1 MSEVYPHFRA
11 SYTHEELVESFLLTP
26 ADLELVFGCRTDVNR
41 CGMALL
47 LKALDYLGY
56 VPDGLE
62 TVPSAVR
69 AFIASQLGLL
79 WDCSEHY
86 VWESRTRD
94 QHLSLIRRY
103 TGWRPPDAFDK
114 EDLDHWLRQHAVC
127 EVQTLDG
134 LFAFACHRLRSLRV
148 ELPAEGELQRV
159 VQSALSGFFQ
169 DTQRQI
175 TAAIPPEVRLRIDDL
190 LVVPEGRILSE
201 FERIKADPGKPGVG
215 QFEAEVEK
223 LRAIRAV
230 GLSPDPFERVPWKVL
245 QTLRRRAM
253 NEKASEMR
261 EHSDEIRY
269 ALMGSV
275 LHMRGLEVTDD
286 VTRMAI
292 ELIHRIDV
300 RSEKQLHREW
310 LADLQRVDGKLQIL
324 STVAKAVIESPDGIV
339 REVLFP
345 RVKEETFQHL
355 VAEFDVTGPNLRLL
369 RQAIMQRKFA
379 RHYRRMLPLLLETL
393 HFRSD
398 NRFQPLIAALTLIQR
413 HVNSHHRYFPAEE
426 AIPLE
431 GVVTP
436 AWEEKVCDASAGERK
451 IHRRYYELCVL
462 QKLQRA
468 LKCKE
473 VWVEGSYAFRN
484 PSEDMPRDWG
494 DEPRRRL
501 HYDALGKP
509 MDAQMFVRALKARL
523 VESLTAFNR
532 TMPQL
537 NHVRIFHPNK
547 QEERG
552 LWALAKLERQP
563 EAHSLGLIKEAINT
577 QYGILDLLDVF
588 VEADRLVDF
597 TRFFTHSGTKEVR
610 SREALRPLLILDLF
624 AEGTN
629 TGIRRVANAN
639 HHYSYD
645 ELLYVR
651 KMYFSPEALRNA
663 NAAVV
668 NRLLALRNPQL
679 WGHGASSC
687 ASDATKFE
695 SWKQNPMTEWRAR
708 YNGYGVMVYWHVE
721 TNAVC
726 IYSQLKSFSNSE
738 VAAMIEGLVRHDTD
752 MRVEK
757 NFVDSHGQS
766 EVAFAFCDLLNTVRL
781 MPRLKRIK
789 YERLYLPGPGTA
801 MEYPHLAGTFARPIR
816 FECIEQQYDE
826 MVKATVALK
835 QGTASADAI
844 LKRYNSYNRTHP
856 TYKALTELG
865 KAAKTLFLCQYL
877 SSRETQR
884 EVHEG
889 LNVVENWNATNDF
902 ICYGRQ
908 GELATNSREQQ
919 EVVTLSLQLL
929 QNCLMLINTILVERT
944 IEQEG
949 LWGRLSAEDHRA
961 LTPLFHGHIN
971 PYGQFTLDL
980 ARPSFLRAA

>member
-1 MSEVYPHFRA
+1 M
-11 SYTHEELVESFLLTP
+11 
-26 ADLELVFGCRTDVNR
+26 
-41 CGMALL
+41 
-47 LKALDYLGY
+47 
-56 VPDGLE
+56 
-62 TVPSAVR
+62 
-69 AFIASQLGLL
+69 
-79 WDCSEHY
+79 
-86 VWESRTRD
+86 
-94 QHLSLIRRY
+94 IRRY

-190 LVVPEGRILSE
+190 LVVPEGRVLSE

-230 GLSPDPFERVPWKVL
+230 GLSPDPFECVPWKVL

-275 LHMRGLEVTDD
+275 LHMRGLEVTGD

-345 RVKEETFQHL
+345 RVKEETFQRL
-355 VAEFDVTGPNLRLL
+355 VTEFDVTGPNLRLL

-379 RHYRRMLPLLLETL
+379 RHSRRMLPLLLETL

-436 AWEEKVCDASAGERK
+436 AGEEKVCDASAGERK

-588 VEADRLVDF
+588 VEA
-597 TRFFTHSGTKEVR
+597 
-610 SREALRPLLILDLF
+610 P
-624 AEGTN
+624 
-629 TGIRRVANAN
+629 
-639 HHYSYD
+639 
-645 ELLYVR
+645 R
-651 KMYFSPEALRNA
+651 K
-663 NAAVV
+663 
-668 NRLLALRNPQL
+668 
-679 WGHGASSC
+679 
-687 ASDATKFE
+687 
-695 SWKQNPMTEWRAR
+695 
-708 YNGYGVMVYWHVE
+708 
-721 TNAVC
+721 
-726 IYSQLKSFSNSE
+726 
-738 VAAMIEGLVRHDTD
+738 
-752 MRVEK
+752 
-757 NFVDSHGQS
+757 FV
-766 EVAFAFCDLLNTVRL
+766 
-781 MPRLKRIK
+781 P
-789 YERLYLPGPGTA
+789 
-801 MEYPHLAGTFARPIR
+801 ARP
-816 FECIEQQYDE
+816 C
-826 MVKATVALK
+826 V
-835 QGTASADAI
+835 
-844 LKRYNSYNRTHP
+844 P
-856 TYKALTELG
+856 
-865 KAAKTLFLCQYL
+865 C
-877 SSRETQR
+877 
-884 EVHEG
+884 
-889 LNVVENWNATNDF
+889 
-902 ICYGRQ
+902 
-908 GELATNSREQQ
+908 
-919 EVVTLSLQLL
+919 
-929 QNCLMLINTILVERT
+929 
-944 IEQEG
+944 
-949 LWGRLSAEDHRA
+949 
-961 LTPLFHGHIN
+961 
-971 PYGQFTLDL
+971 
-980 ARPSFLRAA
+980 